1 MPQGQRDDRWDIL
14 ILASYLLLQVKK
26 LSIHAF
32 RILVRSCTPG
42 LSLCGAKLMG
52 WEDLDHINLKG
63 NKEEGA
69 WGLQGVTTTHPG
81 GMIISRTTK

>member
-14 ILASYLLLQVKK
+14 IIASYLLLQVKK

-69 WGLQGVTTTHPG
+69 
-81 GMIISRTTK
+81 